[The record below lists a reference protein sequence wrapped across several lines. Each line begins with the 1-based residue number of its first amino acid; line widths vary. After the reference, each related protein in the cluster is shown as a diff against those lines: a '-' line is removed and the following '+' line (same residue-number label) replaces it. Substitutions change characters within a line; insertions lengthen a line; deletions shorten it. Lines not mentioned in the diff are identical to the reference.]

1 MVKKLI
7 RWHKDNKFDK
17 MHNTEKYKLIKGRF
31 SAADAIPL
39 VTSLYE
45 AKIQYHSRQLLTLSE
60 RNEEDVEHCEKK
72 ITDLEKTRGNLI
84 KNLKAA
90 EALGNYVDI
99 EGSLEITLVN
109 V

>member
-1 MVKKLI
+1 ME
-7 RWHKDNKFDK
+7 NS
-17 MHNTEKYKLIKGRF
+17 EKYKLIKGRF
-31 SAADAIPL
+31 SATDAIPL

-72 ITDLEKTRGNLI
+72 ITDLEKTRGNII
-84 KNLKAA
+84 KALKAA

-99 EGSLEITLVN
+99 DGSLEITMVN

>member
-1 MVKKLI
+1 MQ
-7 RWHKDNKFDK
+7 NSE
-17 MHNTEKYKLIKGRF
+17 NYKLIKGRF
-31 SAADAIPL
+31 SATDAIPL

-72 ITDLEKTRGNLI
+72 ITDLEKTRGNII
-84 KNLKAA
+84 KALKAA

-99 EGSLEITLVN
+99 EGSLEIN
-109 V
+109 VVAV